1 MLKDLADAEK
11 RVTSVVYSTSNR
23 NFEICGKQGCHLL
36 LHPSWAFSFLSVEN
50 NLCWYGL
57 WTFYTCDGSPLKAEI
72 DVISNLQLIV

>member
-1 MLKDLADAEK
+1 MQRQMLKDLADAEK

-36 LHPSWAFSFLSVEN
+36 F